1 MNLQQ
6 LRYINEI
13 VRRGLKI
20 SEAADA
26 LYTSQPNIS
35 KQIKQLELELGI
47 DIFVRNGKRVVAI
60 TEPGQAI
67 LDIARRILHD
77 AENLRQVG
85 QEFHSQDSGHLTIAT
100 THTQA
105 RYILPPVVKQ
115 FIRRY
120 PKVKLGLHQ
129 GNPTQIAEQVL
140 NGEADVAIATESLTQ
155 YDGLVTLP
163 CYEWH
168 HCVVVPP
175 KHPLLEEKNTKNACP
190 GTRLTL
196 AKIAQYPIVT
206 YDFAF
211 SGRGKINEA
220 FEKAHI
226 EPNIALTAIDADVIK
241 TYVELGL
248 GIGILAE
255 IAFVPERDRHLR
267 MIGAKHLFKP
277 NTTRIAIR
285 KNEYLR
291 GYTYDFIELFA
302 PLLTRAVVAKA
313 MHLPALPQK

>member
-6 LRYINEI
+6 LRYFNEI
-13 VRRGLKI
+13 ARRGLKI
-20 SEAADA
+20 SDAADA

-35 KQIKQLELELGI
+35 KQIKQLEQELGI

-77 AENLRQVG
+77 TENLRQVG
-85 QEFHSQDSGHLTIAT
+85 QEFHSQDSGPLTIAT

-115 FIRRY
+115 FIKRY
-120 PKVKLGLHQ
+120 PRVKLGLHQ

-140 NGEADVAIATESLTQ
+140 NGEADVAIATESLML

-175 KHPLLEEKNTKNACP
+175 KHPLLDEKK
-190 GTRLTL
+190 LTL
-196 AKIAQYPIVT
+196 TKIAQHPIIT

-211 SGRGKINEA
+211 SGRGKINDA
-220 FEKAHI
+220 FEKVGI

-255 IAFVPERDRHLR
+255 IAFIPERDRHLR
-267 MIGAKHLFKP
+267 MIEAKHLFKP

-291 GYTYDFIELFA
+291 GYTYGFIELFA
-302 PLLTRAVVAKA
+302 PHLTREVVAKA
-313 MHLPALPQK
+313 MHYAPSPE

>member
-1 MNLQQ
+1 M
-6 LRYINEI
+6 
-13 VRRGLKI
+13 
-20 SEAADA
+20 
-26 LYTSQPNIS
+26 
-35 KQIKQLELELGI
+35 
-47 DIFVRNGKRVVAI
+47 
-60 TEPGQAI
+60 
-67 LDIARRILHD
+67 LHD
-77 AENLRQVG
+77 AENLKQIG
-85 QEFHSQDSGHLTIAT
+85 QEFHTQDSGHLTIAT

-105 RYILPPVVKQ
+105 RYILPPVVER
-115 FIRRY
+115 IVRRY
-120 PKVKLGLHQ
+120 PKVQLGLHQ
-129 GNPTQIAEQVL
+129 GNPTQIAGQVL
-140 NGEADVAIATESLTQ
+140 HGEADVAIATEALSQ

-175 KHPLLEEKNTKNACP
+175 KHPLLEEKKV
-190 GTRLTL
+190 TL
-196 AKIAQYPIVT
+196 AKIAEYPIVT

-220 FEKAHI
+220 FEKAGI
-226 EPNIALTAIDADVIK
+226 TPNIALTAIDADVIK

-255 IAFVPERDRHLR
+255 IAFIPERDRHLR
-267 MIGAKHLFKP
+267 MIAAKHLFKP

-302 PLLTRAVVAKA
+302 PHLSRDVVARA
-313 MHLPALPQK
+313 MHINL